1 MEGDFMSFVAL
12 LSPTRFFT
20 KARTRLGKANWEF
33 WIGNF
38 FVVFS
43 TVLGVY
49 LAAHAALETAIQ
61 FEAVRADRDSYYVR
75 TSLHNELKY
84 NIEVYEDIIKNYRSG
99 GSGYHKKS
107 QWQNH
112 PEYFVWES
120 LKSSPALLTTPPEI
134 LAGVTNFYKY
144 STIVIEKLS
153 KRGPSNDT
161 IYIANKFDEKIIE
174 FKESTLLLIENNL
187 ATLKQELLENEIEL
201 QQ

>member
-1 MEGDFMSFVAL
+1 MSLIAI
-12 LSPTRFFT
+12 LSPKRFLT
-20 KARTRLGKANWEF
+20 KARARIGKANWEF

-61 FEAVRADRDSYYVR
+61 FESVRADRDSYYVR
-75 TSLHNELKY
+75 TSLHNELEH
-84 NIEVYEDIIKNYRSG
+84 NISVYEEIIYNYRNG
-99 GSGYHKKS
+99 KSGYSKNS

-144 STIVIEKLS
+144 SEIVIEKLS
-153 KRGPSNDT
+153 KRGPTNET

-174 FKESTLLLIENNL
+174 FKENALLLLENNL
-187 ATLKQELLENEIEL
+187 NSLRKELIAENIEL
-201 QQ
+201 Q

>member
-1 MEGDFMSFVAL
+1 MSLAVL
-12 LSPTRFFT
+12 LSPTKFFSR
-20 KARTRLGKANWEF
+20 ARVRLGKANWEF

-75 TSLHNELKY
+75 TSLRNELNY
-84 NIEVYEDIIKNYRSG
+84 NISVYEEIISNYRKG
-99 GSGYHKKS
+99 GARYSKKS
-107 QWQNH
+107 QWSNH
-112 PEYFVWES
+112 PEYFVWNS

-134 LAGVTNFYKY
+134 LAGVTRFYKY
-144 STIVIEKLS
+144 SELVIEKLN

-161 IYIANKFDEKIIE
+161 VYTANKFDEKIKE
-174 FKESTLLLIENNL
+174 FKDTTMVLLEKNL
-187 ATLKQELLENEIEL
+187 AALKQELIENDIEL
-201 QQ
+201 E

>member
-1 MEGDFMSFVAL
+1 MSLLVL
-12 LSPTRFFT
+12 LSPRRVFSKT
-20 KARTRLGKANWEF
+20 KAQIGKANWEF

-75 TSLHNELKY
+75 TSLHNELKR
-84 NIEVYEDIIKNYRSG
+84 NIDVYEEIIKNYRDG
-99 GSGYHKKS
+99 KSGYSKSS

-134 LAGVTNFYKY
+134 LSGVTNFYKY
-144 STIVIEKLS
+144 SGLVIEKLS
-153 KRGPSNDT
+153 KRGPTNDT
-161 IYIANKFDEKIIE
+161 IYTANKFDEKIIE
-174 FKESTLLLIENNL
+174 FKEKTLLLLENNL
-187 ATLKQELLENEIEL
+187 DSLREELIAQKIEL
-201 QQ
+201 Q

>member
-1 MEGDFMSFVAL
+1 MSFIVL
-12 LSPTRFFT
+12 LSPRRIFSKA
-20 KARTRLGKANWEF
+20 KARIGKANWEF

-38 FVVFS
+38 FIVFS

-75 TSLHNELKY
+75 TSLHNELEH
-84 NIEVYEDIIKNYRSG
+84 NIGVYEEIIKNYRDG
-99 GSGYHKKS
+99 KSGYSKNS

-144 STIVIEKLS
+144 SGLVIEKLS
-153 KRGPSNDT
+153 KRGPTNET

-174 FKESTLLLIENNL
+174 FKEKTLLLLKNNL
-187 ATLKQELLENEIEL
+187 DSLREELIAQQIEL
-201 QQ
+201 Q

>member
-1 MEGDFMSFVAL
+1 MSLLVL
-12 LSPTRFFT
+12 LSPRSIFSKA
-20 KARTRLGKANWEF
+20 KARIGKANWEF

-38 FVVFS
+38 FIVFS

-75 TSLHNELKY
+75 TSLHNELEH
-84 NIEVYEDIIKNYRSG
+84 NIGVYEEIIKNYRDG
-99 GSGYHKKS
+99 KSGYSKNS

-144 STIVIEKLS
+144 SGLVIEKLS
-153 KRGPSNDT
+153 KRGPTNET

-174 FKESTLLLIENNL
+174 FKEKTLLLLEKNL
-187 ATLKQELLENEIEL
+187 DSLREELIAQEIEL
-201 QQ
+201 Q